1 MRQKSMIDLRDPLF
15 LEQQQRQHLAAQL
28 HLQQQ
33 QHQQQQQQQQQYR
46 RYPGLMRSAT
56 EHDIKVRQ
64 RRSMATGD
72 PLDDL
77 PPLLRRQMVG
87 GKALKI
93 LDRKKVRNLVEDNIS
108 EFNYYS

>member
-15 LEQQQRQHLAAQL
+15 LEQQQRQQQQHQMAAAAQQL

-33 QHQQQQQQQQQYR
+33 QQQFHP
-46 RYPGLMRSAT
+46 YPGLIRSAT

-77 PPLLRRQMVG
+77 PPLLRRQMVNILWIVYFTDF
-87 GKALKI
+87 ALQKDSLNI
-93 LDRKKVRNLVEDNIS
+93 VRI
-108 EFNYYS
+108 